1 MPEWITHLI
10 GSDTEFSIST
20 FIVMF
25 LLIFVETAGILTGFI
40 PGDAILITVG
50 GLAGTHHN
58 IFELGL
64 VILVFAVASFLGDGV
79 NTGLA
84 PILQSNL
91 VKFQLLKNMY
101 MVS

>member
-1 MPEWITHLI
+1 MFINTLATIPGWITHLI

-40 PGDAILITVG
+40 PENAILITVG

-58 IFELGL
+58 ILNWG
-64 VILVFAVASFLGDGV
+64 
-79 NTGLA
+79 
-84 PILQSNL
+84 
-91 VKFQLLKNMY
+91 
-101 MVS
+101 